1 MKLSPHVQLINKQD
15 QDWSVPQNNMETEP
29 IYTTH
34 REAGTLRCPPQ
45 TYSSRS
51 LVPSVC
57 LSPSVFL
64 YVISLPQVVHGAE
77 SH

>member
-1 MKLSPHVQLINKQD
+1 MKLSPHVQLIAKRD
-15 QDWSVPQNNMETEP
+15 QDWSAPQNNVESEP

-34 REAGTLRCPPQ
+34 REAGTLRCPLQ

-57 LSPSVFL
+57 PSLPPSVL
-64 YVISLPQVVHGAE
+64 
-77 SH
+77 

>member
-1 MKLSPHVQLINKQD
+1 MKLSPHVQLVTKQD
-15 QDWSVPQNNMETEP
+15 RDWSVAQNTTESEP
-29 IYTTH
+29 IYPTH

-51 LVPSVC
+51 IILSLRP
-57 LSPSVFL
+57 SPSVFL
-64 YVISLPQVVHGAE
+64 YVISVAQVVHGAE